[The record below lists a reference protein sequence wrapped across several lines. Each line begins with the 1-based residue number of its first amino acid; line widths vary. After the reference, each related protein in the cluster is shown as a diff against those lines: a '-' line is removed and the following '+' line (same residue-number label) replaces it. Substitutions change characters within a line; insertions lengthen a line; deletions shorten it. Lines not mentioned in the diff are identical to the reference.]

1 MKPQF
6 EVIWVDSAKNEL
18 LEIIEYIA
26 VENQNSAKKVYQ
38 NIKRKAD
45 SLSSMPYKGRII
57 PEFKQFEINL
67 YREVIE
73 SPWRIMYRIQD
84 KTVVIITIIDGRRDV
99 EDILFKKNM
108 AFNEKDLF

>member
-6 EVIWVDSAKNEL
+6 EVIWVDSARNEL
-18 LEIIEYIA
+18 LEIIDYIA
-26 VENQNSAKKVYQ
+26 IESQISAKKVYQ

-45 SLSSMPYKGRII
+45 SLSAMPYNGRII

-84 KTVVIITIIDGRRDV
+84 KTVAIITILDGRRDV
-99 EDILFKKNM
+99 EDILFKKIIS
-108 AFNEKDLF
+108 FNGKTFG